1 MIFNETPIQT
11 GVKFDPNL
19 VKVIDELAKKQ
30 GTTRAGII
38 RKAVIDYVEGIPA

>member
-1 MIFNETPIQT
+1 MIFKEPPVQI
-11 GVKFDPNL
+11 GVKFDPDF
-19 VKVIDELAKKQ
+19 VKMIDDLAKKH